1 MEKYKLINLV
11 KKTGRS
17 FKNQSPTGIYRLIIT
32 DNSYEPLSHDLKA
45 KDLLIFSLLVPR
57 FHMGSDIDED
67 YDRIEYNMFSVEL
80 VEVYDSEPEID
91 CPECSNGYTNCDNCD
106 GTGEIQCDTC
116 DGSGEEDCR
125 YCGGSGMDEDS
136 GEECD
141 MCEGDG
147 KQTCEHCNGSGE
159 ESCNYCGGD
168 GDVNCSNCDGTGN
181 IFSDYK
187 SEVVYSDFISW
198 SGRWKSFFSNIKED
212 EQIDREDSDNFLNNN
227 QTLLLKAYYEI
238 SEEYEGYENGDTFL
252 FKMNEKPEITTR
264 DKEGVIRI

>member
-1 MEKYKLINLV
+1 M
-11 KKTGRS
+11 
-17 FKNQSPTGIYRLIIT
+17 
-32 DNSYEPLSHDLKA
+32 
-45 KDLLIFSLLVPR
+45 
-57 FHMGSDIDED
+57 
-67 YDRIEYNMFSVEL
+67 
-80 VEVYDSEPEID
+80 
-91 CPECSNGYTNCDNCD
+91 CDNCD